1 MVTGGNRTYIWD
13 VDNRLSTVTTGGAS
27 SFMSYDYTGIRVKK
41 DGSGGITTYPFS
53 GYEIDPNGVT
63 TKYIR
68 IGIENVAAKKS
79 TGDKLFYHND
89 HLGGVNVITDDFGSR
104 AQLIEYDPWGK
115 VSRDEG
121 IGDSVRRFTGH
132 ILDPESGLGNGVKS
146 ALGSWGEKGS
156 GVFS

>member
-1 MVTGGNRTYIWD
+1 MLTGGNRTYIWD
-13 VDNRLSTVTTGGAS
+13 TDNWLDTVTTGGAS

-79 TGDKLFYHND
+79 TGEKLFYHND

-104 AQLIEYDPWGK
+104 VQLIEYDPWGK
-115 VSRDEG
+115 VFREDED
-121 IGDSVRRFTGH
+121 GDSVRRLTGKG
-132 ILDPESGLGNGVKS
+132 LDPESG
-146 ALGSWGEKGS
+146 
-156 GVFS
+156 FY

>member
-68 IGIENVAAKKS
+68 IGIEKEE
-79 TGDKLFYHND
+79 GR
-89 HLGGVNVITDDFGSR
+89 GQEGVK
-104 AQLIEYDPWGK
+104 E
-115 VSRDEG
+115 
-121 IGDSVRRFTGH
+121 
-132 ILDPESGLGNGVKS
+132 GVKS
-146 ALGSWGEKGS
+146 FRAVAQTSLESPR
-156 GVFS
+156 